1 MQLLDF
7 TPGHEAVIP
16 AYESHGA
23 YPPSRQLLP
32 NPRVQPTGRGGLGF
46 ARAQG
51 SWWPGCGSIDWCGR
65 NHDRLQLLHLSLG
78 RPNRRSEDR

>member
-32 NPRVQPTGRGGLGF
+32 NPRVQPTGRGGPWLRAGTGLLV
-46 ARAQG
+46 ARL
-51 SWWPGCGSIDWCGR
+51 WK
-65 NHDRLQLLHLSLG
+65 H
-78 RPNRRSEDR
+78 